1 MAGALGVA
9 LGSTPVAGGAPNGID
24 KISGAGFQRG
34 QDAFSLW
41 TENGLPISRA
51 NKAEYVRLA
60 SKPARGKFKGGGKY
74 EFSFNGPL
82 LYGDVDVNRL
92 TLELSALVKKG
103 SGDHWQVD
111 MFNTRRGKRW
121 DKIGDL
127 SKAGCDWSTSNLVVM
142 SDDGCGD
149 APQRIN
155 TTRTKR
161 SKPKRCISDY
171 FDADS
176 NEVLVRFHTRG
187 SNEVVFIDYAHIKA
201 SFGFNPHSG
210 GA

>member
-9 LGSTPVAGGAPNGID
+9 LGSTPLTAGAPNGIE

-34 QDAFSLW
+34 QDETSLW
-41 TENGLPISRA
+41 TEKGLPVSRE

-82 LYGDVDVNRL
+82 LYGDVDVNIL
-92 TLELSALVKKG
+92 TLEISALVEEG

-121 DKIGDL
+121 EKIGDL
-127 SKAGCDWSTSNLVVM
+127 SKMGSDWSTSNLVVM

-149 APQRIN
+149 APERIH

-161 SKPKRCISDY
+161 RKSKRCISDY
-171 FDADS
+171 FDTDS
-176 NEVLVRFHTRG
+176 NEVLIRIHTRG
-187 SNEVVFIDYAHIKA
+187 SEEVVFIDYAHVQA
-201 SFGFNPHSG
+201 RFGFNPHSG
-210 GA
+210 G